1 MYKENNKKLLL
12 SYCVHAKKGK
22 GGLLAAKLLLELRSW
37 CQSRVSHVGGREVYE
52 VVQEAAAATK
62 SLMLSYS
69 LPSKNVNPW
78 EWIKVNIYRGVN
90 NLQL

>member
-1 MYKENNKKLLL
+1 M
-12 SYCVHAKKGK
+12 
-22 GGLLAAKLLLELRSW
+22 
-37 CQSRVSHVGGREVYE
+37 GGREVYE

-62 SLMLSYS
+62 SFMLSYS